1 MAHVN
6 LLPWREQQRQLQKK
20 NYLGSLALVALI
32 IGFIFWSVG
41 QAIDRQTHNQ
51 NMRNTFLTQEINK
64 LDAQI
69 SQIQK
74 IKEKKN
80 AIEQRMAL
88 IGQLQVS
95 RNVAP
100 RIFHE
105 LAQIVPP
112 GVSFRSMQRSGNLIT
127 IEGISESNNRLSD
140 FMRRLENSS
149 VFSAGDLSSIV
160 ADTSAADAV
169 SGFTLTFNISPDVA
183 PVSADTPTKKS

>member
-20 NYLGSLALVALI
+20 NYLGFLALVALT
-32 IGFIFWSVG
+32 IGLIFWVAG
-41 QAIDRQTHNQ
+41 QTIEQQTQHQ
-51 NMRNTFLTQEINK
+51 NARNTFLTQEIAK

-69 SQIQK
+69 TEIQK
-74 IKEKKN
+74 IKEKKS

-100 RIFHE
+100 RVFHE

-112 GVSFRSMQRSGNLIT
+112 GVSFKTMQRSGNSIT

-140 FMRRLENSS
+140 FMRRIENSE
-149 VFSAGDLSSIV
+149 VFSHGDLSSII

-169 SGFTLTFNISPDVA
+169 SGFTLTFQISPDVA
-183 PVSADTPTKKS
+183 PVPADTTAKKS